1 MRLYTLLE
9 TNALRNLDN
18 AEEYTFKIVTDE
30 VEDVEDWVVAGM
42 KFYDDGKGVDITRLF
57 TIYIY
62 NLREGFK
69 IVDVAYSINLD
80 NKEILLEFTLSER
93 VEEMPEF

>member
-1 MRLYTLLE
+1 ME
-9 TNALRNLDN
+9 N

-30 VEDVEDWVVAGM
+30 VKDVEDWVVAGM
-42 KFYDDGKGVDITRLF
+42 TFYDDGKGVDITRLF

-69 IVDVAYSINLD
+69 LVDVAYWINLD
-80 NKEILLEFTLSER
+80 SKQILLEFNVSER
-93 VEEMPEF
+93 VE